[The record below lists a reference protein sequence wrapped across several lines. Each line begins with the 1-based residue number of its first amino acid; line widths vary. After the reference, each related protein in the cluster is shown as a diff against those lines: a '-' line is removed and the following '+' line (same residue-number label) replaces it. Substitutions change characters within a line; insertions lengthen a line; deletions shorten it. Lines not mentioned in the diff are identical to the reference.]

1 LDSKARLAPPANA
14 HALSM
19 HRLRQGLRGAL
30 FCQFQRRSL
39 SLFIDFDGRM
49 VRGEVCGAVSVLV
62 FKTREVLSKAP
73 IVRLGT
79 SPPLTEQSAGFDEVK
94 ESRAKIDS
102 FYSA

>member
-1 LDSKARLAPPANA
+1 MDSKARLAPPANA

-79 SPPLTEQSAGFDEVK
+79 SPPLTELSAGFDEVK

>member
-79 SPPLTEQSAGFDEVK
+79 SPPLTELSAGFDEVK
-94 ESRAKIDS
+94 ESRAKVDA
-102 FYSA
+102 FYST

>member
-1 LDSKARLAPPANA
+1 MDSKARLAPPANA

-49 VRGEVCGAVSVLV
+49 ARGEVCGAVSVLV

-79 SPPLTEQSAGFDEVK
+79 SPPLTELSARFDEVK